1 MEIPGQTSSSSHLLK
16 LRMSLY
22 GLKNASYNWHQKLKA
37 ALEAREFKES
47 LSDPCVFISKNMVIL
62 TYVDDCILIAKDES
76 VLQDFIIS
84 LESGPE
90 NFIFTDEGSMS
101 SYLGV
106 AINKLPNKGFEL
118 TQPHLIDRIIKT
130 LNFDPKETKGA
141 RGNTPAAYP
150 LLSKDSD

>member
-1 MEIPGQTSSSSHLLK
+1 
-16 LRMSLY
+16 
-22 GLKNASYNWHQKLKA
+22 
-37 ALEAREFKES
+37 
-47 LSDPCVFISKNMVIL
+47 
-62 TYVDDCILIAKDES
+62 
-76 VLQDFIIS
+76 
-84 LESGPE
+84 
-90 NFIFTDEGSMS
+90 MS

-150 LLSKDSD
+150 LLSKDPDGLPRKADWKFRSVIGMLGYLQGTTRPDISMVVH